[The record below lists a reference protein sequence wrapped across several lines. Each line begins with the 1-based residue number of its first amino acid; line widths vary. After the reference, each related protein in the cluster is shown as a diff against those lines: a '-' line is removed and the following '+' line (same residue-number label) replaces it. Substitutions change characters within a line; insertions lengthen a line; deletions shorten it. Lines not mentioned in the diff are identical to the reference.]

1 MSISD
6 QGVLKVLGNRIA
18 HNNMTITEFLTGF
31 LYWTPVIGD
40 NIAKKI
46 LDKSKWENFDT
57 NNTNGFRY
65 QGRKSQKKR

>member
-31 LYWTPVIGD
+31 LYWT
-40 NIAKKI
+40 
-46 LDKSKWENFDT
+46 
-57 NNTNGFRY
+57 R
-65 QGRKSQKKR
+65 